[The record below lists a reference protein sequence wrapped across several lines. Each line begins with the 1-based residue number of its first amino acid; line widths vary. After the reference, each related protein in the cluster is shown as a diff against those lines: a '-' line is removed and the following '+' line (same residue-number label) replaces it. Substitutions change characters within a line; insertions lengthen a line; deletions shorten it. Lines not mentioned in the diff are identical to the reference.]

1 MAVRFVDATDDYAG
15 AGKKLIFQSV
25 PNPNVIVEFKA
36 FLTDFSDDFKQSWNP
51 TEVYG
56 RNDAVQTFKN
66 TQRVIGVSFDVPAY
80 SVTEAYENMD
90 KCSTLARML
99 YPSYED
105 FSGATSIAK
114 SPLLRIKFLNL
125 ISKGRAQGG
134 IETGLLG
141 VVAGFNFKHNVDAGY
156 IDWSAADFGGQDSG
170 GLAPKVINMSFQFTV
185 LHEEDLGW
193 DLEGNWRGD
202 YGAGSVFP
210 FKDRKTPKQAPAPSA
225 APGGTTSTVTIPE
238 LDQVSDYIPELD
250 NVSYDPD
257 NEADLYQSYPE
268 SIP

>member
-1 MAVRFVDATDDYAG
+1 MAVRFIDATDAYAG

-36 FLTDFSDDFKQSWNP
+36 FLTDFSDDFKQNWNP

-66 TQRVIGVSFDVPAY
+66 TQRAIGVSFDVPAH

-125 ISKGRAQGG
+125 ISKGRALGG

-141 VVAGFNFKHNVDAGY
+141 VVAGFNFKHDTDAGY
-156 IDWSAADFGGQDSG
+156 IDWSAAD
-170 GLAPKVINMSFQFTV
+170 
-185 LHEEDLGW
+185 
-193 DLEGNWRGD
+193 WRGD

-210 FKDRKTPKQAPAPSA
+210 FKDRKTGAQFPAPTA
-225 APGGTTSTVTIPE
+225 APGGTTSNISIPE

-250 NVSYDPD
+250 NSSDSMD
-257 NEADLYQSYPE
+257 AEADYYAQYPDS
-268 SIP
+268 SI